1 LAIAVSH
8 SGPGWSQNRLVAQ
21 RFEKD
26 AVNNRVGSHA
36 CEWKWWL
43 RVTLGSGCSAAPAG
57 RCSPPESRTAPTRKG
72 TDETAGHSEIR
83 APTASHAVHKIGLP
97 LVITR
102 KKRRRRP
109 ARGPVRPEPEHRASE
124 ACSQGDPYQPDSVS
138 ALVDHVHE
146 DLNHGYSVWHVSRRD
161 RDRLNHAES
170 QLRNFSMEWRKGKF
184 DKGNLDDAI
193 SDTQHILDRNHL
205 SGAERDALW
214 SDVEQLRKM
223 REAYDRHEIGRW

>member
-1 LAIAVSH
+1 MRYFLSSSLAASLSFIAFGALAQAQF
-8 SGPGWSQNRLVAQ
+8 GP
-21 RFEKD
+21 
-26 AVNNRVGSHA
+26 
-36 CEWKWWL
+36 
-43 RVTLGSGCSAAPAG
+43 
-57 RCSPPESRTAPTRKG
+57 
-72 TDETAGHSEIR
+72 
-83 APTASHAVHKIGLP
+83 
-97 LVITR
+97 
-102 KKRRRRP
+102 
-109 ARGPVRPEPEHRASE
+109 
-124 ACSQGDPYQPDSVS
+124 QGGPYQPDSVS
-138 ALVDHVHE
+138 ALVDHLHE